1 MSKNLWTIEEEDLCK
16 KLLLEGKS
24 YKEISNIICR
34 TEGAIRSKRAIYFK
48 DINTSQIYKNS
59 SNYKAIYQDYNW
71 CYQKYII
78 EGLNHE
84 QMAKEAVCTKRV
96 IEKWCQEKHKL
107 TQKYR
112 QKNKILND
120 IQKDLIIGSLLG
132 DGHIDKRE
140 TQPIFIVVHAENQK
154 DYLYF
159 KYEILKDL
167 CNKEPSFIEGCFK
180 EFTNGKIYWCQNAY
194 RICTRIYDIFLP
206 FRKMSNTEL
215 LNNMNDLSFSIWM
228 LDDGYRSVNNWQ
240 LCIAEY
246 TPEETELIIKILKN
260 KYNINAY
267 LKKDIRYLG
276 FIADDSRIIDEII
289 LKNIPNNLDVIKYKI
304 TENNIRNKQK
314 IVSINI
320 NNEEKT
326 LRDLSEE
333 YGIAYKTLCSR
344 YYRGQDILQNVG
356 DIN

>member
-1 MSKNLWTIEEEDLCK
+1 
-16 KLLLEGKS
+16 
-24 YKEISNIICR
+24 
-34 TEGAIRSKRAIYFK
+34 
-48 DINTSQIYKNS
+48 
-59 SNYKAIYQDYNW
+59 
-71 CYQKYII
+71 
-78 EGLNHE
+78 
-84 QMAKEAVCTKRV
+84 
-96 IEKWCQEKHKL
+96 
-107 TQKYR
+107 
-112 QKNKILND
+112 
-120 IQKDLIIGSLLG
+120 
-132 DGHIDKRE
+132 
-140 TQPIFIVVHAENQK
+140 
-154 DYLYF
+154 
-159 KYEILKDL
+159 
-167 CNKEPSFIEGCFK
+167 
-180 EFTNGKIYWCQNAY
+180 
-194 RICTRIYDIFLP
+194 
-206 FRKMSNTEL
+206 MSNTEL